1 MSRKYRRYPL
11 CGTCCE
17 APLFT
22 PRFPQG
28 RRVKECRPGRID
40 GKSRSDEDQTDK
52 KQVADQAH
60 RQQTQPGNRH
70 QVMGQAKGNEYR
82 KDEGSDIY
90 DKEISAADRRI
101 DIEKHN
107 DEDNPCNK
115 SYGLCGDKVFHKLTV
130 VDILVEG
137 PEEKGSHQKLQMLE
151 YALVCRREKGHQQAA
166 ARPFVCKV
174 QQSADKNR
182 KNNTVK
188 FNHKSH
194 LMFSI

>member
-1 MSRKYRRYPL
+1 MCLFKKSIPHLPSIHALREIPTFLYRKKCPANTGVIL
-11 CGTCCE
+11 FAGPCCE
-17 APLFT
+17 APT
-22 PRFPQG
+22 IYTAVSAGEARQ
-28 RRVKECRPGRID
+28 RVPTPGRID

-137 PEEKGSHQKLQMLE
+137 P
-151 YALVCRREKGHQQAA
+151 
-166 ARPFVCKV
+166 
-174 QQSADKNR
+174 
-182 KNNTVK
+182 
-188 FNHKSH
+188 
-194 LMFSI
+194 